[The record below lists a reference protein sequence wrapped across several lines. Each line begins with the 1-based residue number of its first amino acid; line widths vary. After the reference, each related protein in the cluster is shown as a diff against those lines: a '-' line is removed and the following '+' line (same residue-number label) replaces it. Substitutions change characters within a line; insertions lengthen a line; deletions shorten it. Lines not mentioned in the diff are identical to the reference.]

1 MKAVLAEEMKSI
13 EREAI
18 HDFKIPSLSLM
29 ETAAFKVSERCFEI
43 IRDRKHTKILVFAG
57 KGNNGGDG
65 LAFCRHIY
73 QKNFVGAK
81 VDIEVIFT
89 GDKNK
94 ASDECKTQLN
104 ILLKMA
110 ENGFDFKIHFI
121 YKEPFFDLEK
131 KILEADIVIDAIIG
145 TGLKQNL
152 RDDILKI
159 VSAINKGN
167 ATVISV
173 DCPTGINS
181 DNGEV
186 LKDAV
191 KADYT
196 VTFHLP
202 KIGLLVGEGAVY
214 AGKVILEDIN
224 IPYGLERDIKTNVIT
239 KDEVR
244 NLIPKR
250 PINGNKG
257 TFGKVFIFAGCDN
270 MPGACVIA
278 SKAAYRTGAG
288 LVYSCSVK
296 SVCQVVRNHLPE
308 AVTKVL
314 EERDGFL
321 FGESFREENLK
332 NADAVIIGPGLGTA
346 DGVSDFVGDVL
357 RSTKVPIIIDAD
369 GLNAVSK
376 DLSIL
381 KDVKYKCIVTPH
393 LGEMSRMTGK
403 SVAEIKNNIVEMAR
417 EFSKEYGVIVVLK
430 DFRTV
435 IASPDGEVYI
445 NLSGSSAMAK
455 GGSGDCLTGVIAAL
469 IAQGMD
475 CFHACVAGTYVFGL
489 AGEKFAEK
497 YGEYGLLPGEC
508 ADFIP
513 IILKELQ

>member
-13 EREAI
+13 EGEAI

-29 ETAAFKVSERCFEI
+29 ETAAFKVSLKCFELI
-43 IRDRKHTKILVFAG
+43 QDRKYTKILVFAG

-65 LAFCRHIY
+65 LAFCRQIF
-73 QKNFVGAK
+73 QKNFAGRK

-94 ASDECKTQLN
+94 ASEECKAQLN

-110 ENGFDFKIHFI
+110 ERGFDFKIHFI
-121 YKEPFFDLEK
+121 YDEPFFDFEK
-131 KILEADIVIDAIIG
+131 KLSEADIIIDAIIG

-152 RDDILKI
+152 REDILKI
-159 VSAINKGN
+159 VSAINRRK
-167 ATVISV
+167 AIVISV

-202 KIGLLVGEGAVY
+202 KIGLLVGSGAVY
-214 AGKVILEDIN
+214 SGEVIVEDIN
-224 IPYGLERDIKTNVIT
+224 IPYGLEANIKTSVIT
-239 KDEVR
+239 KNDVR
-244 NLIPKR
+244 KLIPKR

-257 TFGKVFIFAGCDN
+257 IFGKVFIFAGCEN

-296 SVCQVVRNHLPE
+296 SVCRVVRNHLPE

-314 EERDGFL
+314 SDRDGFL
-321 FGESFREENLK
+321 FGESSMEEDLK
-332 NADAVIIGPGLGTA
+332 NADAVVVGPGLGTA
-346 DGVSDFVGDVL
+346 DGVFDFVKNIL
-357 RSTKVPIIIDAD
+357 RRAAVPVIIDAD

-376 DLSIL
+376 DLNIL
-381 KDVKYKCIVTPH
+381 KDVKYKCIITPH
-393 LGEMSRMTGK
+393 LGEMSRLTGK
-403 SVAEIKNNIVEMAR
+403 SVSEIKNNIVECAR
-417 EFSKEYGVIVVLK
+417 GFSKKHGVIVVLK

-435 IASPDGEVYI
+435 IANPDGEVYI

-455 GGSGDCLTGVIAAL
+455 GGSGDCLTGVIAGL
-469 IAQGMD
+469 TAQGVD
-475 CFHACVAGTYVFGL
+475 CFHACVAGTYIFGL

-497 YGEYGLLPGEC
+497 YGEYGLLPSEC
-508 ADFIP
+508 ADFVP